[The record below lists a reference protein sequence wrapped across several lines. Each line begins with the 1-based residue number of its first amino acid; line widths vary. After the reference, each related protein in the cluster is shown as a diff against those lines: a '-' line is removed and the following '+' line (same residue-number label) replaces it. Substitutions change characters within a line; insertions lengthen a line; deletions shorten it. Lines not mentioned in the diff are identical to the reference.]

1 MMPNFNKPS
10 EEPKEKIKNNFFL
23 SFVGLVLILS
33 AICFTGFGIFQLLFA
48 LFTSYNATVMDLL
61 YFTSGAM
68 LLFFIGITNILM
80 DIKSQNKTIAKGIL
94 HLLKGKIDATNS
106 ATKRRGSFE
115 DTIKNLLSRQPGM
128 SDEDVSGSISIY
140 DMSNPNN
147 PIFQGDFKNADEMDD
162 MRKNLIDK
170 MLNSHKEFKG
180 KKITKQQM
188 LDTLSIREL
197 KAELKMAVD
206 AEDWLWA
213 VSLRDKIAEK
223 EDNRKKGNSGSEK
236 KDNPEM

>member
-1 MMPNFNKPS
+1 MMPNFNNPL
-10 EEPKEKIKNNFFL
+10 EETKEKIKSNFFV

-33 AICFTGFGIFQLLFA
+33 AICFTGFGSFQLFVA
-48 LFTSYNATVMDLL
+48 LFTGYEATIMDLL

-68 LLFFIGITNILM
+68 ILFFIGITNILM

-94 HLLKGKIDATNS
+94 HLLKQKLDTN
-106 ATKRRGSFE
+106 TTTRKRGSFE
-115 DTIKNLLSRQPGM
+115 DTLKNLFGRQPGM
-128 SDEDVSGSISIY
+128 SSDDVSGSISIY
-140 DMSNPNN
+140 DMNDPNN
-147 PIFQGDFKNADEMDD
+147 PIFQGDFKNADEMNE

-180 KKITKQQM
+180 KKMTKQQM
-188 LDTLSIREL
+188 LDTLSVREL
-197 KAELKMAVD
+197 KSELKMAVD

-213 VSLRDKIAEK
+213 ASLRDKIAEK
-223 EDNRKKGNSGSEK
+223 EEGKKKGNSGSEK